1 MTIGQPQA
9 EPQDRLSKCLRGA
22 SFRDSGGSRNRK
34 FRKHIAHSGNIDLMS
49 GSSKPSCPEGLAPR
63 WREAA
68 SKDAPEDIGAAAGD
82 VKERRFPPANLG
94 IDSNACRPRKTRS
107 PMAPAPRPHEP
118 RSGKTTLAQI
128 VARGLGV
135 GFRATSGPVHP
146 ARRRPSP
153 QSQSSTCPISPRSAP
168 PLRRESQPL
177 GSSSSAQVRGHPK
190 IGFDAP
196 KIPFSLICRK
206 SAATPSSGN
215 VN

>member
-22 SFRDSGGSRNRK
+22 SFRDAGGSRNRK

-68 SKDAPEDIGAAAGD
+68 SKDAPEDISAAAGD

-128 VARGLGV
+128 VARGLG
-135 GFRATSGPVHP
+135 A
-146 ARRRPSP
+146 A
-153 QSQSSTCPISPRSAP
+153 SAP
-168 PLRRESQPL
+168 PQARFIQRAGDPRRNRNPRPAPFHPDRRHRSGGSPSRSVLHRQP
-177 GSSSSAQVRGHPK
+177 R
-190 IGFDAP
+190 
-196 KIPFSLICRK
+196 
-206 SAATPSSGN
+206 
-215 VN
+215 